1 MAKVSTRFIKGRIK
15 SVKNIQ
21 NLTRAMMLVAS
32 SKLVKAEHNIKNAR
46 PYAAK
51 LLEIIQDIAT
61 RAEKDH
67 PFLIERKQEKQLVI
81 IISSERGLCGSFNTN
96 VLKKGDDYLKDRK
109 DEALVLT
116 IGKKA
121 SVYFGKKIE
130 IIRQYHIVEKEVMKL
145 SEELAD
151 YITSGYLSGKFDKV
165 SLIYNEFI
173 SVFRQKPQIFQLL
186 PFIAKEKEKFTSDY
200 IYEPAKEACLNKIF
214 SLFFRFQIFRIFLES
229 LAAEYA
235 ARMLAMG
242 NATKN
247 AENLIKELFLTY
259 NQARQAGITKEITEI
274 TSASEAL

>member
-1 MAKVSTRFIKGRIK
+1 MAKVSTRFIKTRIK
-15 SVKNIQ
+15 SIKNIQ

-32 SKLVKAEHNIKNAR
+32 SKLVKAEQNIKKAR

-61 RAEKDH
+61 RAEKNH
-67 PFLIERKQEKQLVI
+67 SFLIERKQEKELVI
-81 IISSERGLCGSFNTN
+81 IISSEGGLCGSFNTN
-96 VLKKGDDYLKDRK
+96 VLEKGDDYLKDRK
-109 DEALVLT
+109 DETFVLT

-121 SVYFGKKIE
+121 SIYFGKKVE

-151 YITSGYLSGKFDKV
+151 YITSGYLSGRFDKV

-173 SVFRQKPQIFQLL
+173 SIFCQKPQIFQLL
-186 PFIAKEKEKFTSDY
+186 PFIAKKKEKFTFDY
-200 IYEPAKEACLNKIF
+200 IYEPAKEACLDKIF